1 MSEQSTKTPEDIRAE
16 QFLICMERIL
26 LALQGCD
33 LSLYRIAE
41 RYTKPILPEGSP
53 E

>member
-1 MSEQSTKTPEDIRAE
+1 MTAEKPKSPEDIRVE

-33 LSLYRIAE
+33 LSLSRIAE
-41 RYTKPILPEGSP
+41 RHTKPVLPEGST